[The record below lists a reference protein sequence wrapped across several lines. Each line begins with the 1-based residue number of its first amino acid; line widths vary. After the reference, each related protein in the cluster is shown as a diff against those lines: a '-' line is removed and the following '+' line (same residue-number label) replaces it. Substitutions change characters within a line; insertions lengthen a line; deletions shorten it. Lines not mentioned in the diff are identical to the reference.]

1 MQRTLI
7 LIFTCL
13 ISACSLNHL
22 PLFSVSPPTFNK
34 NPLLTTNSQ
43 HYLNWDRALT
53 ASVLLTKDYPFSRH
67 MDAYIALYHPDIL
80 QLYQDD
86 AALLALKKIKLRRSW
101 ISNNAQQRNQA
112 LLLQTNVS
120 LGAYDNQ
127 RQAFPIQ
134 SLKLGNEQQTYQ
146 YQFTKKLSIN
156 SSFPESF
163 YLYISNM
170 NQLKQLKLAPDL
182 ARLLTINNIQQGHM
196 NSLPVDIEV
205 RINQIAGTQGQ
216 GLGAIMTRVIFY
228 SDENREVPLRI
239 DSFSVTDIANVSQ

>member
-7 LIFTCL
+7 LIFSCL
-13 ISACSLNHL
+13 ISACSLNPL
-22 PLFSVSPPTFNK
+22 TLFSVSSPAFNK
-34 NPLLTTNSQ
+34 NPLLTTNPQ

-67 MDAYIALYHPDIL
+67 MDAYTALYHPDIL
-80 QLYQDD
+80 KLYQDD

-101 ISNNAQQRNQA
+101 ISNNEQQRNQA

-134 SLKLGNEQQTYQ
+134 ILKLVNEQQTYQ
-146 YQFTKKLSIN
+146 YQFTKKSHIN

-163 YLYISNM
+163 YLYISNIT
-170 NQLKQLKLAPDL
+170 QLKQLKLAPRSG
-182 ARLLTINNIQQGHM
+182 AVINH
-196 NSLPVDIEV
+196 
-205 RINQIAGTQGQ
+205 
-216 GLGAIMTRVIFY
+216 
-228 SDENREVPLRI
+228 
-239 DSFSVTDIANVSQ
+239 